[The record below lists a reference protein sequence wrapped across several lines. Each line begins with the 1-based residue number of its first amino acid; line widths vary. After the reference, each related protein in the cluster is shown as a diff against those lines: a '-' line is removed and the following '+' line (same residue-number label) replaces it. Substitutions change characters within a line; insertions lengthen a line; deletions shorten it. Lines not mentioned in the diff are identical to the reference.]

1 LIDRFHCDVGCRQ
14 LPEGTGWVLDG
25 YPMSVAQAVLL
36 EKAVSGYDASR
47 SSVVDPDQLSS
58 QRRSVD
64 SKKPLKKSELVSD
77 ARPAPPAPPP
87 VSGLDAVIVLEMTDD
102 QCLLRAA
109 DLQRQ
114 SLVSLSLSLSL
125 LNSEVRSHRIA

>member
-1 LIDRFHCDVGCRQ
+1 
-14 LPEGTGWVLDG
+14 VLDG

-125 LNSEVRSHRIA
+125 SLK